1 NMILTD
7 DTGKIKFTFKGITN
21 INSLSNATVSVN
33 GNSIK
38 LTQIASPKSTGTTT
52 IQGQNISN
60 ATTYRTI
67 YGNNGNVTIKN
78 SAGGVKIYAGNGN
91 DSIYSSVLY
100 TINDRLGYVTI
111 DGGSG
116 DDKIQSNDPYVSIN
130 GGSGNDSIKTNGW
143 SNVTVKG
150 GSGNDTIDL
159 GRGSNNVIQYS
170 AGDGD
175 DVIYGYVTGTK
186 LQLSGSVTGSLK
198 SGSDVKY
205 YIGSGSNRGSLTF
218 KNVSTSVRLYN
229 SRNYVE
235 NEDERW
241 FMADDEAYA
250 SKGFV
255 QNDELS
261 EIMPVNDFSSNAE
274 LYTANSTTS
283 TINSQ
288 LTSVTYDKN
297 NN

>member
-38 LTQIASPKSTGTTT
+38 LTQIASPKSTT
-52 IQGQNISN
+52 
-60 ATTYRTI
+60 
-67 YGNNGNVTIKN
+67 
-78 SAGGVKIYAGNGN
+78 
-91 DSIYSSVLY
+91 SS
-100 TINDRLGYVTI
+100 T
-111 DGGSG
+111 
-116 DDKIQSNDPYVSIN
+116 
-130 GGSGNDSIKTNGW
+130 
-143 SNVTVKG
+143 TVKG
-150 GSGNDTIDL
+150 LSINNYTDDTLISGTAGNDTIYSL
-159 GRGSNNVIQYS
+159 GDVTTIK
-170 AGDGD
+170 AGDGND
-175 DVIYGYVTGTK
+175 SVYSGYAAENVTINGGKGNDTIESNGTNIYLKYANGDGNDTITGYYSKAAIQVTGGTYTK
-186 LQLSGSVTGSLK
+186 STIGNDVVISV
-198 SGSDVKY
+198 
-205 YIGSGSNRGSLTF
+205 GSGKMTF
-218 KNVSTSVRLYN
+218 KDAKYKTININS

-274 LYTANSTTS
+274 LYTTNSTTS

-297 NN
+297 NK